1 VFPRHRLDIGVRDLA
16 FGLRAT
22 MLARNPEQH
31 AAAVLETAGLTD
43 RGLVALSV
51 RSAWDLALGALA
63 WAKSSEVIVS
73 AITHPDMITI
83 IRAHGL
89 VAVPVDVDL
98 TTLAPAVAD
107 LERACTERTRAVLV
121 VHLLGGRIDLAPI
134 ADFAVRHG
142 LLLIEDSAQAFT
154 GVDSLAPTAADV
166 SMVSFGM
173 IKTASAV
180 GGAVVAVRSSE
191 LRAAMQDIQAGWPVQ
206 RRRAYAG
213 RLLKM
218 AGLATF
224 NDPRRFAVLHR
235 LLALLGADLDSM
247 INTSTRSFAHGEAL
261 WAKIRRRPSA
271 GLLAL
276 LTRRLTA
283 FDPTRVAERARAG
296 DALAARLPAAYRHP
310 GDGLLRRTHWLFPV
324 WAPDPYALVAELA
337 RQGIDVSTGTSNLV
351 AVAAEDGSVPERA
364 GRLMASIVY
373 LPSYPQLGA
382 AGRDRLIAGLRAAAG
397 AGPRLNHRAFPHLAR
412 PMAPVR
418 ADRPEAVPQG

>member
-1 VFPRHRLDIGVRDLA
+1 
-16 FGLRAT
+16 
-22 MLARNPEQH
+22 M
-31 AAAVLETAGLTD
+31 
-43 RGLVALSV
+43 
-51 RSAWDLALGALA
+51 
-63 WAKSSEVIVS
+63 S

-107 LERACTERTRAVLV
+107 LERARTERTRAVLV

-134 ADFAVRHG
+134 ADFAARHG

-154 GVDSLAPTAADV
+154 GVESLAPTAAEV

-180 GGAVVAVRSSE
+180 GGAVVAVRSPE
-191 LRAAMQDIQAGWPVQ
+191 LRAAMQDIQAGWPIQ

-213 RLLKM
+213 KLLRM
-218 AGLATF
+218 AVLATF

-235 LLALLGADLDSM
+235 LLTLLGVDLDTM

-276 LTRRLTA
+276 LTRRLTT

-296 DALAARLPAAYRHP
+296 DELAARLPAAYRHP

-324 WAPDPYALVAELA
+324 WAPDPDALVAELA
-337 RQGIDVSTGTSNLV
+337 RRGIDVSTGTSNLV
-351 AVAAEDGSVPERA
+351 AVAAEDGSVPEQA

-397 AGPRLNHRAFPHLAR
+397 AGPRLNHRARPDLAR
-412 PMAPVR
+412 PVAPVR
-418 ADRPEAVPQG
+418 TDRPEAVPQG